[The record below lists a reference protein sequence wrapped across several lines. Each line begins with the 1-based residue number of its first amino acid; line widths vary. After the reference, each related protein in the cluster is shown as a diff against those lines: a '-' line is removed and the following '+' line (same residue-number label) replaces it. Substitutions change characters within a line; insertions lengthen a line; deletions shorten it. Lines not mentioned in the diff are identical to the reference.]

1 MKSNPLRLILPA
13 LLCALLSVPALA
25 QQKTDEHAAPP
36 TAGKAAPAAEKTDGE
51 VRRIDKAGGRITLRH
66 GEIRSLD
73 MPPMTMV
80 FRVRDPAL
88 LDGLKVGDKVRFT
101 AESVGG
107 NNTVTSIEAA
117 R

>member
-1 MKSNPLRLILPA
+1 MQTIAALLLIPA
-13 LLCALLSVPALA
+13 LLATPALA
-25 QQKTDEHAAPP
+25 QQPADAHAGHHP
-36 TAGKAAPAAEKTDGE
+36 TGATASAAEKADGE
-51 VRRIDKAGGRITLRH
+51 VRRIDKAGGRLTLRH
-66 GEIRSLD
+66 GEIKSLD

-88 LDGLKVGDKVRFT
+88 LDGLKVGDKIRFT
-101 AESVGG
+101 AESAGG

>member
-1 MKSNPLRLILPA
+1 MP
-13 LLCALLSVPALA
+13 
-25 QQKTDEHAAPP
+25 AAPP
-36 TAGKAAPAAEKTDGE
+36 AGAKAPAADKTDGE

-66 GEIRSLD
+66 SEIKSLD

-88 LDGLKVGDKVRFT
+88 LDGLKVGDKIRFT
-101 AESVGG
+101 AENVGG

>member
-1 MKSNPLRLILPA
+1 MKTLHLRLILPA
-13 LLCALLSVPALA
+13 LLCAFLSAPALA
-25 QQKTDEHAAPP
+25 QQKADEHAGHHPAE
-36 TAGKAAPAAEKTDGE
+36 KAAPAAEKADGE

-66 GEIRSLD
+66 GEIKSLD

-88 LDGLKVGDKVRFT
+88 LDGFKVGDKVRFT

-107 NNTVTSIEAA
+107 NHTVTSIEVA

>member
-1 MKSNPLRLILPA
+1 MKTSHLLLIIPA
-13 LLCALLSVPALA
+13 LLAPPVLA
-25 QQKTDEHAAPP
+25 QQAADAHAGHHP
-36 TAGKAAPAAEKTDGE
+36 AGTAAPAAEKADGE

-88 LDGLKVGDKVRFT
+88 LDGLNVGDKVRFT